1 MSDCELAMITGGAVR
16 LGRAIA
22 FELARAGYG
31 IVLHYHT
38 SVAEAAQTVEKIKVL
53 GVPVYALQAD
63 LGDAKNIEALF
74 GQIQALPYR
83 LSVLVNSAAVMPA
96 GNLQEMGCEEWDAV
110 MNLNLRAAWLC
121 AKHAVPLMTQGG
133 VIINITDT
141 GVHKVWSRY
150 AAYSVSKAGLEM
162 LTRIQ
167 AKTYAPMVR
176 VNAIAPG
183 LMMVGRET
191 TEDEWMKLVE
201 KIPMKESGSPE
212 AICST
217 VMFILNNQHL
227 CGETITVDGG
237 YQLLG

>member
-1 MSDCELAMITGGAVR
+1 MSDTELAMITGGAVR
-16 LGRAIA
+16 LGKAIA
-22 FELARAGYG
+22 LELARAGYG
-31 IVLHYHT
+31 IVLHYHN
-38 SVAEAAQTVEKIKVL
+38 SVSEAAQTAEEIKAL

-63 LGDAKNIEALF
+63 LGDAKHIEALF
-74 GQIQALPYR
+74 GHIQVLPHR
-83 LSVLVNSAAVMPA
+83 LSVLVNSAAVMPV
-96 GNLQEMGCEEWDAV
+96 GNLQEMACEEWDTV

-121 AKHAVPLMTQGG
+121 AKYAVPLMVRGG
-133 VIINITDT
+133 AIINITDT

-167 AKTYAPMVR
+167 AKTYAPTVR

-183 LMMVGRET
+183 LIMAGKET
-191 TEDEWMKLVE
+191 TEEEWMNLVE
-201 KIPMKESGSPE
+201 KIPLKESGSPE

-217 VMFILNNQHL
+217 VLFILKNRHL